1 MGTSL
6 RDVAVLAG
14 VSVKTV
20 SNVVNGYAHVAPATR
35 AKVEEA
41 LARLDYRPNL
51 SARNLRQG
59 RTGVIALALPELDAP
74 YFAELS
80 RFVIDAAAEQ
90 RWLVVIEQTDGSLER
105 ERQILDGVRDHR
117 VDGLIFSPIA
127 IGADELAART
137 DDTAL
142 VLLGERIHDGP
153 ADHVAID
160 NVRAARDVTEHLI
173 GLGRTRVAAL
183 GAQDSSVSGTAPLR
197 LAGYRE
203 AMTAHGLPE
212 TVATVERYHR
222 ADGFAAM
229 AALLAGGAGSGPTRC
244 SASTT
249 CSPSARCGPSS
260 PPGSG
265 CPRTSRWPGSTTSRT
280 AATARRPSPP
290 WPRTRA
296 SSRTSRWTCS
306 NDGSTAAPT
315 PRRNCGPATG
325 SWSGR
330 APSGRVLDGTGSG
343 AIENQ
348 SVIKPKGNLHGS

>member
-80 RFVIDAAAEQ
+80 RFVIDAAAER
-90 RWLVVIEQTDGSLER
+90 RWLVIIEQTDGDLER

-183 GAQDSSVSGTAPLR
+183 GAQDSSISGTAPLR
-197 LAGYRE
+197 LAGYRQ
-203 AMTAHGLPE
+203 AMAAHGMPE

-229 AALLAGGAGSGPTRC
+229 TALLERERPDAVFCFNDLLALGAMRAILSSGLRVPGDIALAGLDDIEDGRYSTPTLTTVAPDKNELARIAVDLLKRRIDGRAGYAPQEV
-244 SASTT
+244 
-249 CSPSARCGPSS
+249 
-260 PPGSG
+260 
-265 CPRTSRWPGSTTSRT
+265 
-280 AATARRPSPP
+280 
-290 WPRTRA
+290 RA
-296 SSRTSRWTCS
+296 GYRLMVRE
-306 NDGSTAAPT
+306 STAAP
-315 PRRNCGPATG
+315 
-325 SWSGR
+325 S
-330 APSGRVLDGTGSG
+330 PS
-343 AIENQ
+343 
-348 SVIKPKGNLHGS
+348 